1 VNHAHPVF
9 SYQLSHRFFAQLADG
24 LQDLARAELEELGA
38 QDVKAAYRGAYFNAD
53 ERALYEIN
61 YRARFITRVL
71 APLIDFDC
79 HSARYLYKTLRKLD
93 WEEVLPLDAS
103 FAVTANLSQ
112 SRINHSQYASRVV
125 KDAAV
130 DYWRD
135 RSGRRPRV
143 DPKSPD
149 LWLHLHLHRNHATLS
164 VDCSGGSLHR
174 RGYRKRSVEAPMMET
189 LAAAIIELSGWEGD
203 RPLLDPMC
211 GSGTLL
217 SEALMKVCRIP
228 AGYLRERFGLEN
240 LPDYQPK
247 LFERVQEEAKAGIRE
262 LSRGLLLGN
271 DLSAQNLEVAKE
283 NCRLL
288 PQGDKIIFRQG
299 DFHEL
304 KERKNQILVC
314 NPPYGRRLK
323 GEKEPE
329 QLLGEFGD
337 YLKRNCQGSRAL
349 IYVGEKNLLKSV
361 GLRPNW
367 KRALKNGQLDGR
379 LACYEMY

>member
-1 VNHAHPVF
+1 M
-9 SYQLSHRFFAQLADG
+9 
-24 LQDLARAELEELGA
+24 ELEELGA
-38 QDVKAAYRGAYFNAD
+38 QDIKGTYRGVYFNAD
-53 ERALYEIN
+53 QRALYEIN
-61 YRARFITRVL
+61 YRARFITRVF
-71 APLIDFDC
+71 APLLSFDC
-79 HSARYLYKTLRKLD
+79 HSARYLYKTLRGLA
-93 WEEVLPLDAS
+93 WEEILPLDAS

-112 SRINHSQYASRVV
+112 SRISHSQYASRVV

-135 RSGRRPRV
+135 KSGQRPRV
-143 DPKSPD
+143 DPKNPS

-174 RGYRKRSVEAPMMET
+174 RGYRKHSVEAPMMET
-189 LAAAIIELSGWEGD
+189 LAAAIIELSGWKGE
-203 RPLLDPMC
+203 RPLVDPMC

-217 SEALMKVCRIP
+217 CEALMRFCRIP
-228 AGYLRERFGLEN
+228 AGYLRERFGLQN
-240 LPDYQPK
+240 LPDHEPR
-247 LFERVQEEAKAGIRE
+247 LFERVKQEAEAGIRE
-262 LSRGLLLGN
+262 LPSGLLLGN
-271 DLSAQNLEVAKE
+271 DLSAENLAVAKE

-288 PQGDKIIFRQG
+288 PQGENIVWQLG
-299 DFHEL
+299 DFHGL
-304 KERKNQILVC
+304 KERKDQVLVC

-323 GEKEPE
+323 AESGPE
-329 QLLGEFGD
+329 RLLGAFGD

-349 IYVGEKNLLKSV
+349 IYVGDKNLLKSV